1 MKADRSRHID
11 PFQGVVT
18 PGVAPANLP
27 LGTTGPRFCLAGS
40 KTGSSRARVP
50 KRPDA
55 FDYRVSTAP
64 WLFRSG
70 TRTYTTRRAR
80 NHNPLAASLNNT
92 MATPYFRCQV
102 VRRMGST
109 SPINGKMREKG
120 NHRRFRQVGRMTQ
133 PMKTNKLSNP
143 SRIRLFS
150 AYAVMPR
157 TNSSAELFKQF
168 GCHEGNLQLWRLRY
182 RQKSARQEVRLM
194 NWRMW
199 KIDTFDLY

>member
-18 PGVAPANLP
+18 PGVAPANLA

-109 SPINGKMREKG
+109 SVLHRPIELTALL
-120 NHRRFRQVGRMTQ
+120 RQLPVCKRMTL
-133 PMKTNKLSNP
+133 NKP
-143 SRIRLFS
+143 I
-150 AYAVMPR
+150 AVKQ
-157 TNSSAELFKQF
+157 TNS
-168 GCHEGNLQLWRLRY
+168 
-182 RQKSARQEVRLM
+182 
-194 NWRMW
+194 
-199 KIDTFDLY
+199 